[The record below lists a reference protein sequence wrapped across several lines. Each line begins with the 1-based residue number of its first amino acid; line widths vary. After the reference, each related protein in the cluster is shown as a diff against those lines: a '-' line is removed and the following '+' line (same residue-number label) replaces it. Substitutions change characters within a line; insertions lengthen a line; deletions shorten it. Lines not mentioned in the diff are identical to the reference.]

1 MAASQL
7 KHTIEGEPGRPVL
20 VLANS
25 LAATSAMW
33 DAQSSA
39 WRGQWRLVRFDYAG
53 HGSTEAADGS
63 QAPATIDGIASDLLA
78 LLDSIGV
85 QRFSFVGLSLGGMLG
100 LRLAASV
107 PDRLERA
114 LIANCRY
121 HQTPPLE
128 QQWTD
133 RIAAVRAGGM
143 EAIAAVTVE
152 RWLTEPYRQRRPDQ
166 AARIGAMIRSTSK
179 AGYAAAAAAV
189 RDFDARPW
197 LDRIRCPVLVISG
210 AQDGAA
216 PTDHLGVLAAQLGAQ
231 HLVLDPCA
239 HLSCIEQA
247 DAFTQGAGNFL
258 RA

>member
-1 MAASQL
+1 MATSQM
-7 KHTIEGEPGRPVL
+7 KYTIEGEPDKPVL

-33 DAQSSA
+33 DEQSAA

-53 HGSTEAADGS
+53 HGDPEAADGS
-63 QAPATIDGIASDLLA
+63 AAPATIDGIAEAVLA
-78 LLDSIGV
+78 LLDSLGV
-85 QRFSFVGLSLGGMLG
+85 QQFSFVGLSLGGMLG
-100 LRLAASV
+100 LRLAAAA
-107 PDRLERA
+107 PDRVQR
-114 LIANCRY
+114 IVVANCRY
-121 HQTPPLE
+121 HQTPELE

-143 EAIAAVTVE
+143 EAISAVTVE
-152 RWLTEPYRQRRPDQ
+152 RWLTQAYRQQRPDQ
-166 AARIGAMIRSTSK
+166 AAKIGAMIRSTSK
-179 AGYAAAAAAV
+179 DGYAAAASAV

-197 LDRIRCPVLVISG
+197 LERIKCPVLVISG

-216 PTDHLGVLAAQLGAQ
+216 PTAHLGVLASQLGAQ

-247 DAFTQGAGNFL
+247 DAFTRGAGNFL
-258 RA
+258 A

>member
-7 KHTIEGEPGRPVL
+7 RYTIEGQPDRPVL

-33 DAQSSA
+33 DEQSTA
-39 WRGQWRLVRFDYAG
+39 WRAMWRLVRFDYAG
-53 HGSTEAADGS
+53 HGDPESADGS
-63 QAPATIDGIASDLLA
+63 QAPATVDGIGADLLA

-100 LRLAASV
+100 LRLAAAA
-107 PDRLERA
+107 PQRLDRLVV
-114 LIANCRY
+114 ANCRY
-121 HQTPPLE
+121 HQTPALE

-133 RIAAVRAGGM
+133 RIEAVRAGGM
-143 EAIAAVTVE
+143 EAIAAPTVE
-152 RWLTEPYRQRRPDQ
+152 RWLTEAYRQRRPDQ
-166 AARIGAMIRSTSK
+166 ATKIGTMIRSTSP

-197 LDRIRCPVLVISG
+197 LDRVRCPMLVISG
-210 AQDGAA
+210 AQDAAA
-216 PTDHLGVLAAQLGAQ
+216 PTDHLGTLASQLRA
-231 HLVLDPCA
+231 HHIVLDPCA

-247 DAFTQGAGNFL
+247 DAFTRGAGNFL
-258 RA
+258 A